1 MELIMNLAQKYVYT
15 VYEKKSFSAA
25 AADLFISQ
33 PSLSAM
39 VKKLEKELGFSIFDR
54 TKNPIHLTPEG
65 EIYINYL
72 EASIDNELLMK
83 ERLRNLSAIPQE
95 ELRVG
100 GGSFTSLALFP
111 IVCKKMK
118 EENPNLIIK
127 FDLGS
132 HGPRH
137 NTKDKV
143 HQGLLDISFAY
154 TFDRT
159 RFDFI
164 PIVDEK
170 HYLTLSKTLPMADRL
185 APYAIDV
192 EDIISQ
198 KKIDINYDYEIPY
211 DIPTLRKDVIPGVD
225 HQQLTDDL
233 ERASCTITNSRS
245 AEIFYDLML
254 SGIGADITSEI
265 LIAKKRNKSKNI
277 LILPISGR
285 ANKRTAYLIYRKGA
299 ILSRAAKMFIE
310 ITQELCRD
318 KRKLFEII

>member
-1 MELIMNLAQKYVYT
+1 
-15 VYEKKSFSAA
+15 
-25 AADLFISQ
+25 
-33 PSLSAM
+33 
-39 VKKLEKELGFSIFDR
+39 
-54 TKNPIHLTPEG
+54 
-65 EIYINYL
+65 
-72 EASIDNELLMK
+72 
-83 ERLRNLSAIPQE
+83 
-95 ELRVG
+95 
-100 GGSFTSLALFP
+100 
-111 IVCKKMK
+111 
-118 EENPNLIIK
+118 
-127 FDLGS
+127 
-132 HGPRH
+132 
-137 NTKDKV
+137 
-143 HQGLLDISFAY
+143 
-154 TFDRT
+154 
-159 RFDFI
+159 
-164 PIVDEK
+164 
-170 HYLTLSKTLPMADRL
+170 MADRL

-254 SGIGADITSEI
+254 NGIGADITSEI

-299 ILSRAAKMFIE
+299 ILSRAAKRFIE